1 MMDMNTIH
9 WFPTHISEM
18 AEFREIAKA
27 YDYLLQQA
35 FDSLQKVLNNE
46 FLETLD
52 EDGCEMQ
59 ERILGITVNVMDTIE
74 ERRRRIRGYY
84 ASDLPYTENK
94 VKQVLTAMCGQ
105 DGFEMIVNSA
115 IYQVDIQ
122 IRLNSMN
129 LVNNVREITRKMI
142 PANMVVNVN
151 IIYNI
156 HQSFISFSHANLT
169 KYTHR
174 QIREDK
180 IFQMQYNFHGAIG
193 RNKHAALTTYT
204 HQQLFL
210 NPTVGGR

>member
-1 MMDMNTIH
+1 M
-9 WFPTHISEM
+9 
-18 AEFREIAKA
+18 
-27 YDYLLQQA
+27 
-35 FDSLQKVLNNE
+35 
-46 FLETLD
+46 
-52 EDGCEMQ
+52 
-59 ERILGITVNVMDTIE
+59 GITVNVMDTIE

-142 PANMVVNVN
+142 PANMVENVN

-156 HQSFISFSHANLT
+156 HQRFISFSHANLT
-169 KYTHR
+169 NYTHR